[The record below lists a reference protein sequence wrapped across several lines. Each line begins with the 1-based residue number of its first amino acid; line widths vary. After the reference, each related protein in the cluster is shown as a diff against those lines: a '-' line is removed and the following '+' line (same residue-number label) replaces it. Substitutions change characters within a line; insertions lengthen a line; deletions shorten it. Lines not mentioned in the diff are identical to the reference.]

1 MPIHLVGWVMT
12 NSGDVL
18 GAVHSGDIDLL
29 REIVSRDRTAASAR
43 DSNGVS
49 ALLNALYRGR
59 QDMVEV
65 LLSAGLA
72 LDIFEAAALG
82 NSARL
87 GELLAESPSLVD
99 AFSADGF
106 TPLHLACFFRQEGSA
121 RLLLRAGA
129 DPAAVA
135 RNKMQVQP
143 LHSAAAAR
151 QRGIAELLL
160 HAGAPVN
167 AKQQGGW
174 TALHAAAQHGDR
186 ETLEL
191 LLEYGADPALPNDEG
206 KTAFDLAAQDGD
218 LVRLLEHAPV
228 RRQTAS

>member
-1 MPIHLVGWVMT
+1 M

-18 GAVHSGDIDLL
+18 AAIHSGDLDLL
-29 REIVSRDRTAASAR
+29 RQIISRDRAAASAR
-43 DSNGVS
+43 DNAGVS

-65 LLSAGLA
+65 LLSAA
-72 LDIFEAAALG
+72 PPMDVFEAAALG

-87 GELLAESPSLVD
+87 DELLNDDPALVG
-99 AFSADGF
+99 AVSADGF

-121 RLLLRAGA
+121 RQLLRAGA

-143 LHSAAAAR
+143 LHSAAASR
-151 QRGIAELLL
+151 QRGIAEMLL

-186 ETLEL
+186 ETMEL
-191 LLEYGADPALPNDEG
+191 LLDYGAAPSVTNDEG
-206 KTAFDLAAQDGD
+206 KTPLDLAAQHGE
-218 LVRLLEHAPV
+218 LVRLLESASV

>member
-1 MPIHLVGWVMT
+1 MT

-18 GAVHSGDIDLL
+18 AAIQSGDVELL
-29 REIVSRDRTAASAR
+29 RQIIARDRAAASAR
-43 DSNGVS
+43 DNNGVS

-65 LLSAGLA
+65 LLGADCP
-72 LDIFEAAALG
+72 LDVFEAAALG

-87 GELLAESPSLVD
+87 SELLKDDPTLANAV
-99 AFSADGF
+99 SADGF
-106 TPLHLACFFRQEGSA
+106 TPLHLACFFQQEGSA
-121 RLLLRAGA
+121 RQLLRAGS

-151 QRGIAELLL
+151 QRTIVEMLL

-167 AKQQGGW
+167 AKQQAGW

-186 ETLEL
+186 EMLEL
-191 LLEYGADPALPNDEG
+191 LLEYGADPALANDDG
-206 KTAFDLAAQDGD
+206 KTSLDLAAAHED
-218 LVRLLEHAPV
+218 LVRLLESAFV

>member
-1 MPIHLVGWVMT
+1 MT

-18 GAVHSGDIDLL
+18 AAVHSGDLDLL
-29 REIVSRDRTAASAR
+29 RQIISHDRSAASAR

-49 ALLNALYRGR
+49 ALLNALYRSR

-65 LLSAGLA
+65 LLSAGHS
-72 LDIFEAAALG
+72 LDVFEAAALG
-82 NSARL
+82 NIIRLAELL
-87 GELLAESPSLVD
+87 GEDSTFVN

-106 TPLHLACFFRQEGSA
+106 TALHLACFFRQEGSV
-121 RLLLRAGA
+121 RELLRAGA

-167 AKQQGGW
+167 ARQHGGW

-186 ETLEL
+186 ETMEL
-191 LLEYGADPALPNDEG
+191 LLDYGADAALANDEG
-206 KTAFDLAAQDGD
+206 KTALDLVARDAD
-218 LVRLLEHAPV
+218 LVRLLANASA